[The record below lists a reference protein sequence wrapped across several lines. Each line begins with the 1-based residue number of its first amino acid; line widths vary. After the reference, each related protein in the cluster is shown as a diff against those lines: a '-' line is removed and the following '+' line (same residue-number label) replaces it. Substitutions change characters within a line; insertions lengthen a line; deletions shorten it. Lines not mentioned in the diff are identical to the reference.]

1 MTLAV
6 VLGGGGVAGIAWEV
20 GVIAGLA
27 EVGVH
32 LGGVSRIVGTS
43 AGSVVGA
50 SLAAGVD
57 VAELLEQQRHPRTSG
72 GDGARADRAPLTA
85 DADAWAELLG
95 TPGPRDELLRR
106 MGALARA
113 AQTVPEGP
121 YVASMAAMVPGAW
134 PQDVDLRVTGVDAQ
148 TGAVRVWDRH
158 SGVAIEEAV
167 AASCAVP
174 GIFPLVTVDG
184 RQYFDGG
191 MASPTHAGQAAGCT
205 EVLVVAPFTVS
216 LVGPGLDAELAEL
229 GAAVRSAV
237 IDPDAASLN
246 AIGVDPMD
254 PSTRGPAA
262 EAGLRQGRAE
272 AMRVGIALS
281 L

>member
-6 VLGGGGVAGIAWEV
+6 VLGGGGVAGIAWEI

-27 EVGVH
+27 EVGVR
-32 LGGVSRIVGTS
+32 LDGASRIVGTS

-50 SLAAGVD
+50 SLAAGVRIEEMLD
-57 VAELLEQQRHPRTSG
+57 RQRSAHGSG
-72 GDGARADRAPLTA
+72 GAATSAWRAPLTA
-85 DADAWAELLG
+85 DADAWAEVLG
-95 TPGPRDELLRR
+95 TPGTRDEQLRR

-113 AQTVPEGP
+113 ADTVPEGP
-121 YVASMAAMVPGAW
+121 YVESMAAMVPGDW
-134 PQDVDLRVTGVDAQ
+134 PRDVELRVTGVDAQ
-148 TGAVRVWDRH
+148 TGAVRIWGRD
-158 SGVAIEEAV
+158 SGVALAEAV

-174 GIFPLVTVDG
+174 GVFPLVTVDG

-191 MASPTHAGQAAGCT
+191 MASPTHADQADGCT
-205 EVLVVAPFTVS
+205 EVLVVAPFTMS
-216 LVGPGLDAELAEL
+216 LVGPGTDVELEEL

-237 IDPDAASLN
+237 IDPDAASLT

-254 PSTRGPAA
+254 PSTRGPAV